1 MDSGGLASRL
11 QHVADQ
17 GAPESL
23 RQFDASN
30 ENHVDEVARH
40 LLERFRSQDDVEAYQ
55 LLFEVVQPRLSQLA
69 AQIARRLSPAADP
82 DDLVSGFMARIFTD
96 VRNRPN
102 LQVRHFLALAY
113 TSMRNDV
120 LDQLRHQK
128 RAQAHSL
135 DYSQTLRAPADPAD
149 AVQTAEQDEI
159 YERLGSEVLRITSEC
174 FGELDDRDQQV
185 LIAREIV
192 RLPYDRVA
200 AMLKLAPDQ
209 VGMVIRRARMHLA
222 DRIVH
227 ELVALT
233 SSDTTDV
240 APEDARILR
249 DSVVAGLESS
259 SRAKNVKT
267 LVEHMLGQAAHAAK
281 SKLANLLYEMAK
293 ACLVEAPQFNDRILV
308 EKRPR
313 PSDIVAGELMH
324 LRSRLVQVDP
334 DGTTTAEVE
343 DVASTRPR
351 ANSAIGDARR
361 CLTALAGVEGE
372 SGRHQVAVA
381 LAFIY
386 DGAPADAEP
395 ILRGL
400 QDADLPEPT
409 RRNVS
414 RNLTLSLL
422 RQDRYGDALQCA
434 EAAADE
440 WPDDPARVMNLC
452 FASARLGDE
461 ARFETYVGV
470 LCNLQRQHPEDSVA
484 RWIDKPLRALA
495 RDLGLAND
503 TFTAMLG
510 DVLDP
515 DLPGADEDHT
525 AGEPTP

>member
-1 MDSGGLASRL
+1 MDSGGLEARL

-23 RQFDASN
+23 HSFDATN
-30 ENHVDEVARH
+30 EVHVDEVARH
-40 LLERFRSQDDVEAYQ
+40 LLERFRSSDDVEAYQ

-69 AQIARRLSPAADP
+69 TQIARRLSPAADP
-82 DDLVSGFMARIFTD
+82 DDLVSSFMARLFAD
-96 VRNRPN
+96 VRSRPQ

-149 AVQTAEQDEI
+149 AVQAAEQDEI

-192 RLPYDRVA
+192 HLPYDRVA

-227 ELVALT
+227 ELLSLT
-233 SSDTTDV
+233 TSETPEV

-267 LVEHMLGQAAHAAK
+267 LVEHMLGQAAHAATA
-281 SKLANLLYEMAK
+281 KLANLLYEMAK
-293 ACLVEAPQFNDRILV
+293 ACLVEAPDFNDRMLI
-308 EKRPR
+308 ERRPR
-313 PSDIVAGELMH
+313 RSDVVAGELMH
-324 LRSRLVQVDP
+324 LRTRLDQVDP
-334 DGTTTAEVE
+334 DGTARVE
-343 DVASTRPR
+343 LESVAATRPR

-361 CLTALAGVEGE
+361 CLSALAGVEGE
-372 SGRHQVAVA
+372 SGRQQVAVA
-381 LAFIY
+381 LAYIY
-386 DGAPADAEP
+386 DGAPESAEP
-395 ILRGL
+395 ILRDL
-400 QDADLPEPT
+400 QDADHLPEPT
-409 RRNVS
+409 RRNVA

-422 RQDRYGDALQCA
+422 RQERFDAALQCA
-434 EAAADE
+434 EASADE
-440 WPDDPARVMNLC
+440 WPDDPVRAMNLC
-452 FASARLGDE
+452 FASARLGDRD
-461 ARFETYVGV
+461 RFETYVGL
-470 LCNLQRQHPEDSVA
+470 LCGLQRRHPEDSVA
-484 RWIDKPLRALA
+484 RWIDQPLRALA
-495 RDLGLAND
+495 RDLGLAD
-503 TFTAMLG
+503 DEFAALLG
-510 DVLDP
+510 DVLD
-515 DLPGADEDHT
+515 GT
-525 AGEPTP
+525 SAGNTTP